1 MRRLTSVG
9 IIATGSLLLA
19 ASMTDARATTYSS
32 TAFTSSIGVGNWTP
46 IFQGI
51 DETTATIKGTGGDV
65 SQAYIVQIDTTAPG
79 ISFTTTPLAP
89 GGAPVSASVAAA
101 SGTTSN
107 GSNLYET
114 IGQTTAQFLRSS
126 GTQVAINADFFAPC
140 GCYTT
145 PTPDSQKYMEGLA
158 ISNGTL
164 VAPNNS
170 SYADLLITAA
180 NKASIVAGSNTNPTG
195 VYNAVSGS
203 NIVVRNG
210 KNVYTSTAGDSLNP
224 RSVAGVSQDGQY
236 LYLVAIDGRQTG
248 YSNGVFEAEE
258 ADLLV
263 DLGAFA
269 ALNLD
274 GGGSTALVAEG
285 ANGNP
290 DVLNLPSNDAA
301 HDERYD
307 SNSFGVY
314 ADPLQV
320 PEPTTLALF
329 GSAVLGL
336 MLVARRRFSL

>member
-1 MRRLTSVG
+1 MRRLTSGG
-9 IIATGSLLLA
+9 IIVTGSLLLA
-19 ASMTDARATTYSS
+19 ASVVTQARA
-32 TAFTSSIGVGNWTP
+32 TAFTSSINIGNWTP

-51 DETTATIKGTGGDV
+51 DETTATIQGTGGDL

-89 GGAPVSASVAAA
+89 GGAPVAA
-101 SGTTSN
+101 SAALASGITSN

-114 IGQTTAQFLRSS
+114 IGQTTAQFLQSS
-126 GTQVAINADFFAPC
+126 GTQVAINADFFGPC

-158 ISNGTL
+158 VSNGTL
-164 VAPNNS
+164 VAPNNA

-180 NKASIVAGSNTNPTG
+180 NQTSIVPGSSTNPTG

-203 NIVVRNG
+203 NIVVSDGR
-210 KNVYTSTAGDSLNP
+210 NVYTSTAGDSLNP

-236 LYLVAIDGRQTG
+236 LYLVAIDGRQPG
-248 YSNGVFEAEE
+248 YSDGVFEAEE

-263 DLGAFA
+263 DLGAYTA
-269 ALNLD
+269 INLD

-285 ANGNP
+285 ADGNP
-290 DVLNLPSNDAA
+290 EILNLPSNDAA

-307 SNSFGVY
+307 ANSLGVY
-314 ADPLQV
+314 ADPVQV
-320 PEPTTLALF
+320 PEPPTLALF
-329 GSAVLGL
+329 GPAVLGL
-336 MLVARRRFSL
+336 VLAARRRRFSF